1 MDVRFYPA
9 AAGNTIPGDPSNL
22 DLSQCLGYYSY
33 NKFAGNN
40 NYMNMADPSHAF
52 ATSNET
58 FHTPSLGD
66 EEFEIPPI
74 TPPPETDPT
83 LGLTDVVSAF
93 QGLNDP
99 LPSQGNEFTPH
110 FPPQSL
116 ELPSITISRSIMDQ
130 DGGLLSNGL
139 SVDLGQAQV
148 PQYHHDPTM
157 GMRSVVH
164 MADVN
169 QTAMMQHNQLTTIN
183 QSQLSAQLGLN
194 LGGGNVPHNSPSPP
208 ASKSATPSPSSSV
221 NDDDAEEFNRVSV
234 EKRAAVDSGKK
245 PKTPKKKKKKD
256 PNEPQKPVSAYAL
269 FFRDTQAAIK
279 GQNPNATF
287 GEVSKIVASMWDSLG
302 EEQKQVYKRKT
313 EAAKKEYLK
322 ALAAYRASLVS
333 KAAAESA
340 EAQTM
345 RSVQQTLASTSLSTS
360 LLMNPSLSQHASVSA
375 STQTLPRAIAPKPMR
390 LPLQGNQL
398 VASVTITPNM
408 STNIATPMGT
418 SMVPTP
424 PSPQLSPP
432 LQPQQHQIQ
441 QMQQHQL
448 QHFQQHQMQQ
458 QMQQQMQ
465 HQQIQ
470 QHQHQMQQHQMQQ
483 QQMHHQMHQQQIQQ
497 HMQQQ
502 LQQQLQQQQIQQ
514 QLQQMQLQH
523 MQKQQIQQLQ
533 QQHPPQHSP
542 PQHSPVTSQSV
553 VASQI
558 TSPVPTRSSPQPAQ
572 QQQQSPLQTQAQ
584 TQVLPQ
590 TFSPPPP
597 EVQPI
602 INSPPPAPVGATT
615 PIRCMR
621 TGCTNPPIQSVEWD
635 NEYCSSECV
644 VNHCRD
650 IFMAWVASRNQSSTA
665 SVK

>member
-9 AAGNTIPGDPSNL
+9 AAGNTIPGEPSNL

-52 ATSNET
+52 STSNET

-93 QGLNDP
+93 QDLNDP

-139 SVDLGQAQV
+139 SV
-148 PQYHHDPTM
+148 
-157 GMRSVVH
+157 
-164 MADVN
+164 
-169 QTAMMQHNQLTTIN
+169 
-183 QSQLSAQLGLN
+183 
-194 LGGGNVPHNSPSPP
+194 
-208 ASKSATPSPSSSV
+208 
-221 NDDDAEEFNRVSV
+221 VSV

-398 VASVTITPNM
+398 VTSVTIAPNM

-418 SMVPTP
+418 SMGTTMVPTP

-590 TFSPPPP
+590 
-597 EVQPI
+597 EYLHG
-602 INSPPPAPVGATT
+602 VG
-615 PIRCMR
+615 CL
-621 TGCTNPPIQSVEWD
+621 S
-635 NEYCSSECV
+635 
-644 VNHCRD
+644 
-650 IFMAWVASRNQSSTA
+650 
-665 SVK
+665 

>member
-9 AAGNTIPGDPSNL
+9 TNSIPGDSANL
-22 DLSQCLGYYSY
+22 DLSQCLGYYTY

-40 NYMNMADPSHAF
+40 NYMNMADPSHVF
-52 ATSNET
+52 LTSNET

-74 TPPPETDPT
+74 TPPPETEPT
-83 LGLTDVVSAF
+83 LGLTDMVSAF

-99 LPSQGNEFTPH
+99 LPSQENEFTPH
-110 FPPQSL
+110 FPPPSL
-116 ELPSITISRSIMDQ
+116 DLPSITISRSIMDQ
-130 DGGLLSNGL
+130 DGGMLSNGL
-139 SVDLGQAQV
+139 AVDLGRAQV
-148 PQYHHDPTM
+148 AQYHHDANM
-157 GMRSVVH
+157 AIRAVVH

-169 QTAMMQHNQLTTIN
+169 QAGLMQHSQLTTIN

-194 LGGGNVPHNSPSPP
+194 IGGGKMPQNSPSPP

-221 NDDDAEEFNRVSV
+221 NEDDAEEFNRVSV
-234 EKRAAVDSGKK
+234 EKRAAVDTGKK

-322 ALAAYRASLVS
+322 ALASYRASLVS

-360 LLMNPSLSQHASVSA
+360 LLMNPSLSPHAPVSVSA
-375 STQTLPRAIAPKPMR
+375 QSLQQTLPRAIAPKPMR

-398 VASVTITPNM
+398 GSVSIAPNM
-408 STNIATPMGT
+408 SGNIAAPMGT
-418 SMVPTP
+418 AMVPTS

-432 LQPQQHQIQ
+432 LQSQQHQMQQ

-448 QHFQQHQMQQ
+448 QHFQQQHMQQQQLHQ
-458 QMQQQMQ
+458 QMQQ
-465 HQQIQ
+465 
-470 QHQHQMQQHQMQQ
+470 QHQMQQHQQQQMQQQQQQ
-483 QQMHHQMHQQQIQQ
+483 QQMHHQMQQRMQQ
-497 HMQQQ
+497 HMQQHM
-502 LQQQLQQQQIQQ
+502 QQQQIQQ
-514 QLQQMQLQH
+514 QLQQMQLQQH

-542 PQHSPVTSQSV
+542 PQHSPATSQPAV
-553 VASQI
+553 TPQI
-558 TSPVPTRSSPQPAQ
+558 TSSLPTRSSPQPVQ
-572 QQQQSPLQTQAQ
+572 QQQQQQQPPLQTQAQ
-584 TQVLPQ
+584 TQALPQ
-590 TFSPPPP
+590 VRISSWSGLPL
-597 EVQPI
+597 VI
-602 INSPPPAPVGATT
+602 RPVLL
-615 PIRCMR
+615 R
-621 TGCTNPPIQSVEWD
+621 
-635 NEYCSSECV
+635 
-644 VNHCRD
+644 
-650 IFMAWVASRNQSSTA
+650 
-665 SVK
+665 